1 MMGKASVTLGVCTIR
16 SAQCFA
22 KFITELIEV
31 GFLIIRTNAYRLRSV
46 FRHITVRFFA
56 VGLIDLVGLKLF
68 FYFSDNTNTKIK
80 SKNITNNFSQQ
91 PAIHKNIFQ
100 LILIQIILSYLLLN

>member
-56 VGLIDLVGLKLF
+56 VGLIDLVGLKPFFLF
-68 FYFSDNTNTKIK
+68 FRQHK
-80 SKNITNNFSQQ
+80 
-91 PAIHKNIFQ
+91 HKNKK
-100 LILIQIILSYLLLN
+100 

>member
-1 MMGKASVTLGVCTIR
+1 MSHLGVCAIR
-16 SAQCFA
+16 SARCFA
-22 KFITELIEV
+22 EFITKLIEV

-100 LILIQIILSYLLLN
+100 LILIKIILSYSLLN